1 MALDKFKK
9 LGKLK
14 KLRDQAVKMKKAL
27 GKEEVEIEDKGIKV
41 IMDGTQKLKQVLI
54 NGEENKNLVDAI
66 NKAIKKSQKMAAKKM
81 QEIGGGPLEGLGI

>member
-1 MALDKFKK
+1 
-9 LGKLK
+9 LK

-81 QEIGGGPLEGLGI
+81 QEIGGGPLEGMGL

>member
-81 QEIGGGPLEGLGI
+81 QEIGGGPLEGMGL

>member
-14 KLRDQAVKMKKAL
+14 QLRDQAVKMKKAL
-27 GKEEVEIEDKGIKV
+27 GKEEVTVEEKGVKV
-41 IMDGTQKLKQVLI
+41 VMDGTQKLKEVLI
-54 NGEENKNLVDAI
+54 NGEKNNNLVSAV

-81 QEIGGGPLEGLGI
+81 QEIGGGPLEGLGM